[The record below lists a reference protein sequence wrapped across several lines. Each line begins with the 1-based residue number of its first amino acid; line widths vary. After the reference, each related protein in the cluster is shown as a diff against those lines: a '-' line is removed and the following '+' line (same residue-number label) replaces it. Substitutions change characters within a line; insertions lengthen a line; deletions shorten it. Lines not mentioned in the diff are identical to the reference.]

1 MPAFFFLILES
12 LRELPQ
18 PLALYTLQEEA
29 YLISRAFPRG
39 LDTAGLAEAL
49 TTGLLQK
56 SEEWLK
62 RTLGPQVG
70 GFGGFFASA
79 LSLLRDFAP
88 QPFFFFCTRAKQDR
102 HTSTHVIHQS
112 TVSPMLLFLSL
123 LCPESNVIVSPVSQM
138 MRVSKSANQS
148 GKFRFYLCSQRE
160 GGTLKILYKQD
171 QAVGNII

>member
-88 QPFFFFCTRAKQDR
+88 QPFFFFVPEQSRIGIQA
-102 HTSTHVIHQS
+102 HTSYINQPSLPCCSSSLFCVQS
-112 TVSPMLLFLSL
+112 RMS
-123 LCPESNVIVSPVSQM
+123 
-138 MRVSKSANQS
+138 
-148 GKFRFYLCSQRE
+148 
-160 GGTLKILYKQD
+160 
-171 QAVGNII
+171 